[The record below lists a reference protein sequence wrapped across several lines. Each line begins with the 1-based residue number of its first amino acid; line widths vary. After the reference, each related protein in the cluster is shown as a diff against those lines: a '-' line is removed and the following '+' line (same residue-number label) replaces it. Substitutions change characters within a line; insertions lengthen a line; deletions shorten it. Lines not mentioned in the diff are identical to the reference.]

1 MRGRIGDYA
10 IERELPAA
18 GPAAV
23 FHATHVLLPRRA
35 ILRVLRP
42 AFATLRPAAV
52 ELMREAC
59 LVEALRHPGVPR
71 VYECGRLGEQPWIAC
86 EHVDGE
92 NLGDT
97 LDTRCLRVD
106 ETIAL
111 VRDVA
116 DILAYAHARGIVHRN
131 LRPEAIVR
139 GDGKRGFPLC
149 LVDWSSARVAG
160 DGSGDVLAL
169 GAIAHLALAGE
180 LPAPDQV
187 LAGPPRLVALIQAM
201 LAPDASVRPRAADV
215 VVETTRLAAPEIE
228 ELDPIDVEEIHL
240 PPPIPTKVKWT
251 PPHGVTT
258 APDVRGIAI
267 AAIKLRP

>member
-35 ILRVLRP
+35 IVRVLRP
-42 AFATLRPAAV
+42 PFATVRPAAV

-59 LVEALRHPGVPR
+59 LIEALRHPGVPR

-86 EHVDGE
+86 EHVEGE
-92 NLGDT
+92 HLADT
-97 LDTRCLRVD
+97 LDSRCLRID
-106 ETIAL
+106 EVIAL

-116 DILAYAHARGIVHRN
+116 GILAHAHTRGIVHRN

-149 LVDWSSARVAG
+149 LVDWSSARVAD
-160 DGSGDVLAL
+160 DGSGAVLAR

-180 LPAPDQV
+180 LPGPEQP
-187 LAGPPRLVALIQAM
+187 LAGPPRVVALIQAM
-201 LAPDASVRPRAADV
+201 LAPEAAARPTAARV
-215 VVETTRLAAPEIE
+215 AAEATRLAAPELE
-228 ELDPIDVEEIHL
+228 ELDPVDVEEIHL
-240 PPPIPTKVKWT
+240 PPPIPTRVKWT
-251 PPHGVTT
+251 PPHGVTA

-267 AAIKLRP
+267 GTIKRRP